1 MADFIRTISPKKV
14 YYPQMSAG
22 QDSWGQSGKGQ
33 FRTTNQV
40 GREWTEEY
48 PPMEASDADTRK
60 FMAYINS
67 LWRNR
72 TIFTVQHKHLGIPI
86 NDPITGSLVVNGAS
100 QTGSTINVTAN
111 LSKPLLF
118 GDIITI
124 LGINTVFDIMEDM
137 SSGTDSTIVIN
148 PPITTGMVYTSPYT
162 ITYNNVKFRCVLGE
176 GLELPSCD
184 ETVYAGLILKFRET
198 A

>member
-1 MADFIRTISPKKV
+1 MADFIRTIQPKKV

-48 PPMEASDADTRK
+48 PPMEASNANTRK

-72 TIFTVQHKHLGIPI
+72 TIFTIQHKHLGIPI

-148 PPITTGMVYTSPYT
+148 PPITTGMVYMSPYT

-184 ETVYAGLILKFRET
+184 ETAYAGLILKFRET